1 MSYLLEPNR
10 KSITI
15 PVLQKMRAAGDKI
28 VMLTAYDSSF
38 GALLDLCG
46 VEVILVGDSLGNVM
60 QGRQTTLPVRLEH
73 VVYHTE
79 CVARANQTALLV
91 ADLPFGTYGTPEMA
105 FDSAVALMRAGAHM
119 VKLEGGEW
127 LAPTVKF
134 LVERSIPVCAHIG
147 LTPQSVHALG
157 GFKVQGKTDESA
169 AQFRR
174 DAAAVQAAGAQLIV
188 FEAVPAGLAA
198 EVTKQL
204 AIPTI
209 GIGAGVDCSG
219 QVLVLQDMLNIY
231 PGRKAKFVRNFMDG
245 QTSIEGA
252 VRAYVA
258 AVKDGSFPAV
268 EHTFSA

>member
-1 MSYLLEPNR
+1 
-10 KSITI
+10 
-15 PVLQKMRAAGDKI
+15 
-28 VMLTAYDSSF
+28 
-38 GALLDLCG
+38 
-46 VEVILVGDSLGNVM
+46 
-60 QGRQTTLPVRLEH
+60 
-73 VVYHTE
+73 
-79 CVARANQTALLV
+79 
-91 ADLPFGTYGTPEMA
+91 
-105 FDSAVALMRAGAHM
+105 M
-119 VKLEGGEW
+119 VKLEGGDW

-157 GFKVQGKTDESA
+157 GFKVQGKTDAGA
-169 AQFRR
+169 AQLKR
-174 DAAAVQAAGAQLIV
+174 DALALQAAGAQLIV
-188 FEAVPAGLAA
+188 MEAVPAALAG
-198 EVTKQL
+198 EVTAQL
-204 AIPTI
+204 TIPTI

-245 QTSIEGA
+245 QTSIEAA

>member
-1 MSYLLEPNR
+1 MSYLLDPSR
-10 KSITI
+10 KTVTI
-15 PVLQKMRAAGDKI
+15 PKLQAMRAADDKI
-28 VMLTAYDSSF
+28 VMLTAY
-38 GALLDLCG
+38 
-46 VEVILVGDSLGNVM
+46 E
-60 QGRQTTLPVRLEH
+60 
-73 VVYHTE
+73 
-79 CVARANQTALLV
+79 TALLV
-91 ADLPFGTYGTPEMA
+91 SDLPFGTYGTPTQA
-105 FDSAVALMRAGAHM
+105 FESAAALMRAGAQM
-119 VKLEGGEW
+119 VKLEGGDW

-157 GFKVQGKTDESA
+157 GFKVQGKTDAGA
-169 AQFRR
+169 AQLKR
-174 DAAAVQAAGAQLIV
+174 DALALQAAGAQLIV
-188 FEAVPAGLAA
+188 MEAVPAALAG
-198 EVTKQL
+198 EVTAQL
-204 AIPTI
+204 TIPTI

-245 QTSIEGA
+245 QTSIEAA